1 MRIAVF
7 QMQAL
12 PGKVELNL
20 ALIEDAAIQA
30 AVGGAE
36 LLIAPEL
43 ATVGYGSG
51 DAISANAEPRTGQQ
65 VTALAA
71 IASAQR
77 LAIIAGFPEGE
88 GGKVYNSAVLADG
101 RTEPVVYR
109 KSQLYGEYERSIFSP
124 GEPTAV
130 VAKLGS
136 LTVGML
142 ICYDVEFP
150 ENVRRLALAGAD
162 LVAVPTALPAVPE
175 AALIIERM
183 IPVRAFE
190 NQIFVAYANHA
201 SQDDLF
207 AYAGSSHIAAP
218 DGATLAK
225 ASDSEIGIIFADVD
239 PEKYAASRET
249 NNYIRDLLRG

>member
-1 MRIAVF
+1 MRVAVF

-30 AVGGAE
+30 AAGGAE
-36 LLIAPEL
+36 LVIAPEL

-51 DAISANAEPRTGQQ
+51 DAIAASAEPRTGRQ

-71 IASAQR
+71 IAAAQR
-77 LAIIAGFPEGE
+77 VAIIAGFPEGE
-88 GGKVYNSAVLADG
+88 GGKVYNSAVFTDG
-101 RTEPVVYR
+101 RTEPVIYR
-109 KSQLYGEYERSIFSP
+109 KSQLYGEYERAIFAPS
-124 GEPTAV
+124 EPAATTARV
-130 VAKLGS
+130 GALI
-136 LTVGML
+136 VGML

-175 AALIIERM
+175 ATFISERM

-190 NQIFVAYANHA
+190 NQIFVAYANHTG
-201 SQDDLF
+201 QDDLF
-207 AYAGSSHIAAP
+207 AYAGLSHVAAP

-225 ASDSEIGIIFADVD
+225 ASRSEIGIMFADVA
-239 PEKYAASRET
+239 PEKYATSREI
-249 NNYIRDLLRG
+249 NSYIRDLRR